1 MGIFEEQ
8 VLSGSIESF
17 VGHLT
22 SCGTCWK
29 VSGEQDKALGL
40 RGRYGESMFT
50 VFGSLEKIRGKSCG
64 NL

>member
-50 VFGSLEKIRGKSCG
+50 VFGSL
-64 NL
+64 

>member
-8 VLSGSIESF
+8 VLSRSIESF

-29 VSGEQDKALGL
+29 VSGGQDQAPGL
-40 RGRYGESMFT
+40 RGRYGEIHLKLKFAAKDGRS
-50 VFGSLEKIRGKSCG
+50 RCPH
-64 NL
+64 